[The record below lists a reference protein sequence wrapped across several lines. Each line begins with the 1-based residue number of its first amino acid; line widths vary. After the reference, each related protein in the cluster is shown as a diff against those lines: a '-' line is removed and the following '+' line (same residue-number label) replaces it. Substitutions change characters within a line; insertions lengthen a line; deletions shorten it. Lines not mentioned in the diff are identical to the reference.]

1 MQVTIAPGKL
11 SGKIDAVSSKSYLHR
26 ILLCAAMS
34 DRCTTIYLNCR
45 SKDVDATIR
54 CIEAMGAKVDVRDD
68 RLVVYPV
75 DAKVKTGEFPVLN
88 CGESGSTARFVLP
101 MTAAVC
107 GGGTLIGEGRL
118 PERPFGAICMV
129 MEENGCIFS
138 SYRLPM
144 TMTGPLTAGT
154 YRIPA
159 NISSQYISALMMSL
173 PLIEGDSEI
182 VFTTEVESEG
192 YLDITEA
199 VMKEFGITLEPTGN
213 GYKVKGNRRYQ
224 SPGEI
229 TAEGDWSNG
238 AFWVAANALGS
249 DLQIGNLKADSLQRD
264 RQIVSVAERLFQGI
278 ERLEMEAVA
287 EATRA
292 DGKNDPVSSS
302 EIVINGA
309 DIPDI
314 IPISAVMA
322 CGRTGRTRFINCG
335 RLRLKESDRL
345 ETVKTL
351 ICTLGGRA
359 IVDKDDLIVDGCGQL
374 KGGTIDSFKDHRIV
388 MSAAVAATICTEPVT
403 ITNAQDVAKSY
414 PEFFE
419 DYEMLGGMVKPGSE
433 G

>member
-118 PERPFGAICMV
+118 PERPFGAICTV

-249 DLQIGNLKADSLQRD
+249 DLQIGNLKADCLQRD